1 MKRIVL
7 ALCALSF
14 TAAVSGPVLA
24 ECYQGHAS
32 AKPPV
37 TDSKGS

>member
-1 MKRIVL
+1 MKRLVT
-7 ALCALSF
+7 ALCALSM
-14 TAAVSGPVLA
+14 TAAVAGTALA
-24 ECYQGHAS
+24 DCNPGHAS